1 MNTGKT
7 GIGRFFKG
15 FVYAFE
21 GIVSC
26 IKTERNMRFHIGV
39 AVLVI
44 LLMRFYGLSAAET
57 AAVYICIGLVIS
69 LELVNTAV
77 EAAVDMACKDK
88 NPLAKKAKDCAAG
101 AVLIAAVASVV
112 VGIRIFWDYYA
123 FMAIAS
129 YFARNIWLGIALAA
143 GVILWLVW
151 VFKTPADKDKKD
163 KEKYI

>member
-21 GIVSC
+21 GVVSC

-88 NPLAKKAKDCAAG
+88 NPLAKKATDWAAG
-101 AVLIAAVASVV
+101 AVLIAGSFCGCGNKDILGLLCFYGDSLLFCKKHMARDSFSRRCDTVARM
-112 VGIRIFWDYYA
+112 GIQNA
-123 FMAIAS
+123 C
-129 YFARNIWLGIALAA
+129 
-143 GVILWLVW
+143 
-151 VFKTPADKDKKD
+151 
-163 KEKYI
+163 

>member
-39 AVLVI
+39 AV
-44 LLMRFYGLSAAET
+44 LSAAET

-101 AVLIAAVASVV
+101 AVLIAAVASVA

-151 VFKTPADKDKKD
+151 VFKMPADKDKKD

>member
-1 MNTGKT
+1 
-7 GIGRFFKG
+7 
-15 FVYAFE
+15 
-21 GIVSC
+21 
-26 IKTERNMRFHIGV
+26 MRFHIGA

-101 AVLIAAVASVV
+101 AVLIAAVASVA

-151 VFKTPADKDKKD
+151 VFKTPADKDQKD

>member
-39 AVLVI
+39 AVLV
-44 LLMRFYGLSAAET
+44 
-57 AAVYICIGLVIS
+57 
-69 LELVNTAV
+69 NTAV

-101 AVLIAAVASVV
+101 AVLIAAVASVA

>member
-7 GIGRFFKG
+7 GIERFFKG

-21 GIVSC
+21 GVVSC
-26 IKTERNMRFHIGV
+26 IKTERNMRFHIGA

-101 AVLIAAVASVV
+101 AVLIAAAASVA

>member
-21 GIVSC
+21 GVVSC
-26 IKTERNMRFHIGV
+26 IKTER
-39 AVLVI
+39 
-44 LLMRFYGLSAAET
+44 
-57 AAVYICIGLVIS
+57 
-69 LELVNTAV
+69 
-77 EAAVDMACKDK
+77 DK
-88 NPLAKKAKDCAAG
+88 NPFAKKAKDCAAG
-101 AVLIAAVASVV
+101 AVLIAAVASVA

-151 VFKTPADKDKKD
+151 VFKMPADKDKKD

>member
-21 GIVSC
+21 CVVSC
-26 IKTERNMRFHIGV
+26 IKTERTMRFHIGV

-88 NPLAKKAKDCAAG
+88 NPLAKR
-101 AVLIAAVASVV
+101 L
-112 VGIRIFWDYYA
+112 
-123 FMAIAS
+123 
-129 YFARNIWLGIALAA
+129 
-143 GVILWLVW
+143 
-151 VFKTPADKDKKD
+151 KTVRQGLFSLRR
-163 KEKYI
+163 

>member
-1 MNTGKT
+1 M
-7 GIGRFFKG
+7 
-15 FVYAFE
+15 
-21 GIVSC
+21 
-26 IKTERNMRFHIGV
+26 
-39 AVLVI
+39 
-44 LLMRFYGLSAAET
+44 
-57 AAVYICIGLVIS
+57 
-69 LELVNTAV
+69 NTAV

-101 AVLIAAVASVV
+101 AVLIAAVASVA

-123 FMAIAS
+123 CMAIAS

-151 VFKTPADKDKKD
+151 VFKMPADKDKKD

>member
-21 GIVSC
+21 GVVSC

-101 AVLIAAVASVV
+101 AVLIAAVASVA
-112 VGIRIFWDYYA
+112 VGIRIFWD
-123 FMAIAS
+123 
-129 YFARNIWLGIALAA
+129 
-143 GVILWLVW
+143 
-151 VFKTPADKDKKD
+151 
-163 KEKYI
+163 